1 MTKNMTQGNPM
12 KVIFAFSLPMLLGGI
27 FQQIYNIT
35 DALVLGNF
43 VGSRALAAV
52 GATGSATFF
61 LLAVASGL
69 TNAFSIVIAQY
80 FGAGDEKKVRRT
92 TAGTIYIMAAAGII
106 LSLAGIFGARP
117 LMELLQVPEDIRDQS
132 VVYIR
137 ICVGGS
143 AGQIVYN
150 GAASILRAVGD
161 SRTPLYFL
169 IFSTVLN
176 VGMDVLFVAILHMG
190 VAGAATATILSQLTA
205 AVLCV
210 VYIYRRFAIFRLHK
224 EDFRPELKII
234 GIIIKIGLS
243 MSIQSILLSIGEMT
257 VSAVVNRFGTDVV
270 AAYTT
275 GNRVHQIS
283 ALVFLNLSQAFAV
296 YAGQNLGAGKLDR
309 IEEGFKKVAL
319 LILGLSVVAGI
330 FIFCFGEQFVRVF
343 ISSSDTHVD
352 NVVKVA
358 GGMLRIIS
366 FFYPFQG
373 LIWLYNNT
381 MRGMGE
387 VMIPLISGIIEL
399 AVKVGLSIILAGLF
413 GYVGIWYAGPIGWVL
428 GMLPALIWLHS
439 GMWKNHVDKII
450 G

>member
-1 MTKNMTQGNPM
+1 MTQGNPM
-12 KVIFAFSLPMLLGGI
+12 KVIFAFSFPMLLGGI

-69 TNAFSIVIAQY
+69 TNAFAIVIAQY

-117 LMELLQVPEDIRDQS
+117 LMELLKVPEDIMDQS

-143 AGQIVYN
+143 VGQIVYN

-234 GIIIKIGLS
+234 GIIVKIGLS

-257 VSAVVNRFGTDVV
+257 VSAVVNGFGTDVV

-275 GNRVHQIS
+275 GNRVHQIA

-319 LILGLSVVAGI
+319 LLLGLSVVAGI
-330 FIFCFGEQFVRVF
+330 FIFYFGEQFVRVF

-387 VMIPLISGIIEL
+387 IMIPLISGIIEL
-399 AVKVGLSIILAGLF
+399 AVKVGLSIMLAGLF

-439 GMWKNHVDKII
+439 GKWKNHADKIV

>member
-12 KVIFAFSLPMLLGGI
+12 KVIFAFSFPMLLGGI

-69 TNAFSIVIAQY
+69 TNAFAIVIAQY

-169 IFSTVLN
+169 ILRYS
-176 VGMDVLFVAILHMG
+176 MWEWMSC
-190 VAGAATATILSQLTA
+190 LSQYCIWEWQVRQRPPFYHSLQQPF
-205 AVLCV
+205 CV
-210 VYIYRRFAIFRLHK
+210 W
-224 EDFRPELKII
+224 
-234 GIIIKIGLS
+234 
-243 MSIQSILLSIGEMT
+243 
-257 VSAVVNRFGTDVV
+257 
-270 AAYTT
+270 
-275 GNRVHQIS
+275 
-283 ALVFLNLSQAFAV
+283 
-296 YAGQNLGAGKLDR
+296 
-309 IEEGFKKVAL
+309 
-319 LILGLSVVAGI
+319 
-330 FIFCFGEQFVRVF
+330 FIFTEDLQF
-343 ISSSDTHVD
+343 SDCIG
-352 NVVKVA
+352 K
-358 GGMLRIIS
+358 
-366 FFYPFQG
+366 
-373 LIWLYNNT
+373 
-381 MRGMGE
+381 
-387 VMIPLISGIIEL
+387 ISGR
-399 AVKVGLSIILAGLF
+399 S
-413 GYVGIWYAGPIGWVL
+413 
-428 GMLPALIWLHS
+428 
-439 GMWKNHVDKII
+439 
-450 G
+450 